1 MKTWMKSAVAI
12 LAVMA
17 AARPLAGAQAGD
29 TMAGTKAPDTTY
41 IGCVEAGMAAG
52 RFTLT
57 HVTAD
62 MGMHKDA
69 MKQEAMKQDAMKH
82 EAMKHDAM
90 TPATLAIVG
99 QGVDLSKHVGHKVS
113 VTGREAGMSGMEKS
127 DGMSHTPVFSV
138 SSIKMIAASCGM

>member
-1 MKTWMKSAVAI
+1 MKTWMKSAIAI

-29 TMAGTKAPDTTY
+29 AMAGKKAKDTTY
-41 IGCVEAGMAAG
+41 TGCVEAGMAAG

-62 MGMHKDA
+62 MSMHKETMQHDS
-69 MKQEAMKQDAMKH
+69 MKQDS
-82 EAMKHDAM
+82 MKHDAM
-90 TPATLAIVG
+90 MPTTLAIVG
-99 QGVDLSKHVGHKVS
+99 QGVDLSKHLGHKVS

-127 DGMSHTPVFSV
+127 DGMNHTPAFSV
-138 SSIKMIAASCGM
+138 SSIKMIASSCGM